1 MTFEYTKTLRF
12 LIIDRDLGVWAI
24 SAFQYGNTTF
34 QEFRIP
40 ERLVVWRVRLP
51 FLLLKLTRV
60 FMLTLLGAVILD
72 MAIVSFMTP
81 NGAAI
86 SQSDLLSLSLP
97 AMSLSLAMTANL
109 FGCFRGQT
117 PSPLPSHE
125 TEVGVPVLRSDPYIE
140 GHSEQRLN
148 IPYPH
153 TSRVYLLGS
162 PLDEDST
169 RVWEADD

>member
-1 MTFEYTKTLRF
+1 MTSEYTKTFRS
-12 LIIDRDLGVWAI
+12 LIINRDLGVWAI
-24 SAFQYGNTTF
+24 AAFQYGNTTF

-40 ERLVVWRVRLP
+40 ERSVVWLVWLL
-51 FLLLKLTRV
+51 FLLLKLHRV

-97 AMSLSLAMTANL
+97 AMSLSLAVTANL
-109 FGCFRGQT
+109 FGYFRGQP

-125 TEVGVPVLRSDPYIE
+125 MEVGVPVLRSNPYIDN
-140 GHSEQRLN
+140 SLLRL
-148 IPYPH
+148 
-153 TSRVYLLGS
+153 LDS
-162 PLDEDST
+162 PLNEDST
-169 RVWEADD
+169 RIWEADD